1 MCKEAGVVAT
11 REHQRPSVVEPF
23 RHLYPF
29 ASHFLD
35 RGGLRY
41 HYLDEGAGE
50 PIVMVHGN
58 PTWSFYYRDLV
69 TAFRGRYRVVVPD
82 HIGCGLSDKPGD
94 DRYTYRLASRV
105 EDLTALLDHLRI
117 DRNVTLVLHD
127 WGGAIGMAWA
137 ARHPER
143 VARLVIL
150 NTAAFPLPASRRL
163 PWSLRIVRDLPPV
176 GWLVQGLN
184 AFAWIAARVA
194 PVQGLPAD
202 VRRAYLAPYD
212 SWDHRIATLRFVQDI
227 PLAPEDPSWP
237 LLMELHRG
245 IASFRD
251 TPALIAW
258 GDRDFVFDEHFLRQW
273 KVELPRAEVHHFPR
287 AGHYV
292 LEDAKDEIVPLVAD
306 FLAAHPL
313 VGR

>member
-1 MCKEAGVVAT
+1 MEPGLRTASSAAEGTCVDVA
-11 REHQRPSVVEPF
+11 SF

-35 RGGLRY
+35 RRGLRY
-41 HYLDEGAGE
+41 HYLDEGTGDAV
-50 PIVMVHGN
+50 VMVHGN
-58 PTWSFYYRDLV
+58 PTWSFFYRDLIL
-69 TAFRGRYRVVVPD
+69 ALRDRCRVVVPD

-105 EDLTALLDHLRI
+105 DDLAALLDHLRI
-117 DRNVTLVLHD
+117 DRGVTLVLHD

-150 NTAAFPLPASRRL
+150 NTAAFPLPKTKPL
-163 PWSLRIVRDLPPV
+163 PWPLRIVRNLLPM

-184 AFAWIAARVA
+184 AFAWVA
-194 PVQGLPAD
+194 VHVASKSGLSAD

-212 SWDHRIATLRFVQDI
+212 SWQHRIATLRFVQDI
-227 PLAPEDPSWP
+227 PLGPGDPSWP
-237 LLMELHRG
+237 LVLEIHRG
-245 IASFRD
+245 LANFRH
-251 TPALIAW
+251 TPALICW
-258 GDRDFVFDEHFLRQW
+258 GDADFVFDHHFLRQW
-273 KVELPRAEVHHFPR
+273 QVELPHAEVHRFPK

-292 LEDAKDEIVPLVAD
+292 LEDAKDEIVPRVRA
-306 FLAAHPL
+306 FLAAHP
-313 VGR
+313 VAPA